1 MFQDSQGFTDAR
13 PSTEKA
19 HSGQAS
25 LRITA
30 DLIGQHPNKANG
42 EVYLDLRNHAPVDP
56 SNPCRRV
63 AVPMNLRGMKI
74 NCWIWLPRG
83 SAGPADARNGV
94 QLFCKSVGFH
104 SLYGPWMNILPDW
117 EEKWVQIEMTVSNS
131 ADSPLFDP
139 TNVIALGFK
148 AAINSASNATIS
160 GPIYLDD
167 YALETNPKITFDFER
182 LEVERDFADLRS
194 VLDRWCSERAAR
206 VFVFANGAAAPSF
219 APNGE
224 VIGLDEN
231 FFQDFDAL
239 LNAARQS
246 NIFLM
251 PVLLDFYWCDTLK
264 IESGVQVGGRSEII
278 RDQNK
283 RQTFLDRALG
293 PLIERYRNEP
303 RIIAWDLINEPEW
316 AMQEVPKDF
325 QVGDPVLVSQM
336 QDFVRQCAE
345 VIHSRSLHP
354 VTVGSARRKWLG
366 YWRGLGL
373 DFYQFHWYDKFEAEE
388 PFPWLP
394 YHELRLD
401 RPCIIGEVPTAS
413 TRYSVSQFLEA
424 AYDGGYHGLLVWS
437 YRASDDFSD
446 FCRAAPQLNQWCATR
461 RIPRFRRL
469 QLRR

>member
-1 MFQDSQGFTDAR
+1 
-13 PSTEKA
+13 
-19 HSGQAS
+19 
-25 LRITA
+25 
-30 DLIGQHPNKANG
+30 
-42 EVYLDLRNHAPVDP
+42 
-56 SNPCRRV
+56 
-63 AVPMNLRGMKI
+63 MKI

-366 YWRGLGL
+366 
-373 DFYQFHWYDKFEAEE
+373 
-388 PFPWLP
+388 
-394 YHELRLD
+394 
-401 RPCIIGEVPTAS
+401 
-413 TRYSVSQFLEA
+413 
-424 AYDGGYHGLLVWS
+424 
-437 YRASDDFSD
+437 
-446 FCRAAPQLNQWCATR
+446 
-461 RIPRFRRL
+461 
-469 QLRR
+469 